1 MSVIIEKYKDFYFE
15 EVLTLFNENS
25 EFDFFT
31 EELLKNKLNE
41 DPRWNPETT
50 LVAKIDSIII
60 GFMQGIEQTIRGLKY
75 GFIKLM
81 VVNKTFRRQ
90 HIATKMYMQLEN
102 YFREKST
109 DIVRFYDTPLN
120 YYMPGID
127 PKYTPA
133 VCFVQKLGF
142 KKFEDSFNMTVSLE
156 QDFSVENEL
165 ELLKNEAIEVK
176 RADENEKNE
185 LLEFAKIE
193 WELWQNEIL
202 EAYKN
207 EPIAVHIAKLNGQ
220 IKAFSLHTANNKGLA
235 WFGPMGTH
243 TDMRGKGIGSILL
256 KLCLQDLKNQ
266 GHKTAVIPWVAPTA
280 FYSHYVGAQIT
291 RVFWRYKK
299 ELTNV

>member
-1 MSVIIEKYKDFYFE
+1 MSISIEKYKDSYFL
-15 EVLTLFNENS
+15 EVLNLFNENS

-31 EELLKNKLNE
+31 EELLENKLNG

-50 LVAKIDSIII
+50 LVAIIDAKIIA
-60 GFMQGIEQTIRGLKY
+60 FMQGVEQTIRGVNY

-81 VVNKTFRRQ
+81 IVSKELRRQ
-90 HIATKMYMQLEN
+90 HIATKMYLQLEN
-102 YFREKST
+102 YFREKKT

-165 ELLKNEAIEVK
+165 KSLEKEAIEVK
-176 RADENEKNE
+176 RAEENEKEE
-185 LLEFAKIE
+185 LLNFAKEE
-193 WELWQNEIL
+193 WELWQNEIK

-207 EPIAVHIAKLNGQ
+207 EPIAVHIAKLEGK
-220 IKAFSLHTANNKGLA
+220 IKAFSLHSANNKGLA

-243 TDMRGKGIGSILL
+243 ADMRGKGIGSILL

-266 GHKTAVIPWVAPTA
+266 GYKTAIIPWVAPTA

-299 ELTNV
+299 ELN